1 MLIKKS
7 KKSIQHIYSLKG
19 DSIIFNLSALLS
31 THMSCV
37 GPQIQL
43 LFKQK
48 TNIDSE
54 CLHELTSLVGRNI
67 TFYM

>member
-7 KKSIQHIYSLKG
+7 KKSIQDNSLKG

-48 TNIDSE
+48 TNIDYE
-54 CLHELTSLVGRNI
+54 CLHELTSSVDRNI